1 MHKELLTHVCDVFGI
16 SSYDQVV
23 PCAEKI
29 EAVLRCVPKMET
41 MIREIA
47 LTVHPEIQSNQD

>member
-1 MHKELLTHVCDVFGI
+1 MSKELLNCVCKIFGI
-16 SSYDQVV
+16 GSYDQLI

-29 EAVLRCVPKMET
+29 ETVLRCVPKMEG

-47 LTVHPEIQSNQD
+47 LTVHPEI